1 MSNYNFLQLN
11 NENIGHLYALYEI
24 VYQKKCADNLFEH
37 KYKTHNKMRK
47 PIAIIAM
54 NKNKPIGFYGI
65 VPMLFSINKEVVQG
79 GQVCDNMIHPEY
91 RSPKLFV
98 ELGKQT
104 LALANTNGIHFVI
117 GFPNQNSYLTSVK
130 LLGFDYLGMMNRYE
144 IYFSKTLFKRL
155 HNKLKMIRFKKSYHT
170 IENSL
175 INEGFDGVI
184 YDRNYINYK
193 SFHKNKL
200 IQNNQFTFWVNYTNQ
215 LWLGAFSKN
224 NDNSY
229 DNLIET
235 LAKTFKTQSLT
246 YIVSGGTKINEYLE
260 KKYQAQKGFPI
271 LVKNLSNKYSLTNL
285 KFQFCDN
292 DIF

>member
-1 MSNYNFLQLN
+1 MSNYNFIQLN
-11 NENIGHLYALYEI
+11 NENIGHLYTLYEL
-24 VYQKKCADNLFEH
+24 VYQKKCADNLFDY
-37 KYKTHNKMRK
+37 KYETQNYKRK
-47 PIAIIAM
+47 SIGIIAM
-54 NKNKPIGFYGI
+54 HNNQPVGFYGI
-65 VPMLFSINKEVVQG
+65 VSMMFSINREAVQG

-91 RSPKLFV
+91 RSAKLFV
-98 ELGKQT
+98 ELGKQS

-117 GFPNQNSYLTSVK
+117 GFPNQNSYLASVK
-130 LLGFDYLGMMNRYE
+130 LLGFEYLEMMNRYE
-144 IYFSKTLFKRL
+144 IHFSKSLFKRL
-155 HNKLKMIRFKKSYHT
+155 NNKLKLIRFKKSYHT

-184 YDRNYINYK
+184 YGSNFINYK
-193 SFHKNKL
+193 SFHNNKL
-200 IQNNQFTFWVNYTNQ
+200 IQSNQFTFWVNYTNQ
-215 LWLGAFSKN
+215 LWLGAISKH
-224 NDNSY
+224 NDNTY

-235 LAKTFKTQSLT
+235 LEKTFKKPSLT

-260 KKYQAQKGFPI
+260 KKYQAQKGFPV